1 MKTAM
6 PTRETGFERR
16 RRVSDAAAAPPAMR
30 FLRSRR
36 SLRGAVRARERRVDA
51 EVAPVDGDGRRVL
64 QDVAAGVASSAAG
77 HLEARYGPR
86 IPVRLEKQDLT
97 RDRRRSAGAL
107 AARRVF
113 VPSWTV
119 NLQPRPWT

>member
-30 FLRSRR
+30 FLRSRS
-36 SLRGAVRARERRVDA
+36 SLRGAVRARARHEDA

-64 QDVAAGVASSAAG
+64 QDVAAHAAAG
-77 HLEARYGPR
+77 EGLEARYGPR
-86 IPVRLEKQDLT
+86 IPVRLEKQNWT
-97 RDRRRSAGAL
+97 REDRRSAGAL
-107 AARRVF
+107 IGFLVPTVF

-119 NLQPRPWT
+119 NM